1 VRDGSYVDYLFGV
14 ATGWLGWPPD
24 TAWRTPIP
32 QLMLALDA
40 RIDWSSRGQAQ
51 GSASG
56 QRQAPRKP
64 GNVADKLKA
73 FFRGRQQE

>member
-1 VRDGSYVDYLFGV
+1 VKDGSYVDYLFGV

-40 RIDWSSRGQAQ
+40 RIDWTGRGQ
-51 GSASG
+51 GTASN
-56 QRQAPRKP
+56 QQEASRRP
-64 GNVADKLKA
+64 GTVADKLKA